1 MIRISL
7 SFLLG
12 ALIFQ
17 TSRTLP
23 PFYIVVGFPLVAI
36 LYFYYPRGRLV
47 YVVIIGF
54 LWSFLFASVKLLPG
68 LAPQLEGNDLKI
80 SGTIEEV
87 TTDSSSYSRFVFRP
101 DGFNSTDI
109 VNRIP
114 KKLSLSWYYPR
125 QSVVAHQKCQLK
137 VRLKRHWRYAN
148 PGSVDRERQMFL
160 QGIGARGYVREGE
173 CQQTLAASSKESFR
187 ARLIQNF
194 SRESVAYKNFG
205 LMQALTFGVRE
216 DIQHVQWEVLRVTG
230 TTHLLAIS
238 GLHLSA
244 ICFVV
249 FVLAS
254 RLARLSATICE
265 RIPAQ
270 CFAAI
275 FAMIAASL
283 YAYLAG
289 FSIPTQRALIMVFV
303 GLGAVLLRK
312 PVVQISL
319 LATALLMVLLWNPLS
334 VLHIGFWMSF
344 LAVLFIFI
352 ILKSNNGFPKFLTIL
367 RIQLYLAAALLPLS
381 MWFFSYGSLIAP
393 IVNLIAIPY
402 VSFLLLPLLLLAQLL
417 FVAGVDISVYI
428 FTFSD
433 LLFEGLW
440 WWLTACAELPFASI
454 LYSPTLLGI
463 VAYELGLLM
472 LMQARGL
479 PARFLSL
486 IFLSALFLVREDVV
500 NEDQLRVTVLDVG
513 QGLAVMVETA
523 NHTLLYDAGPRFP
536 SGFNTGTAVVLPYMQ
551 KRNIDHVDKVII
563 SHNDNDHA
571 GGVHALLNAGV
582 VKKLIVSNQRNRYS
596 MISTDYCR
604 EGDEWRWGETQF
616 RILHP
621 PNEWQSNSNNRSC
634 VVQIVHPAGTILLSG
649 DIEAATERRLIAEY
663 GDKLRSE
670 LLLVPHHGSSSSSSR
685 RFLARVR
692 PQTAVFSVG
701 YRNRYSF
708 PHAKIT
714 SRYQS
719 IGTELVD
726 TIRQGAVTFVFD
738 TRKGMHKEVGYR
750 PRSRQ
755 YWNSTWEYSIDAR

>member
-1 MIRISL
+1 MIRIAL

-12 ALIFQ
+12 VLIFQ

-23 PFYIVVGFPLVAI
+23 PFYIVIGFPLLAI

-54 LWSFLFASVKLLPG
+54 LWSFLFAATKLLPG
-68 LAPQLEGNDLKI
+68 LAPQLEGKDLSI

-87 TTDSSSYSRFVFRP
+87 TTNFSYYSRFVFRL
-101 DGFNSTDI
+101 DGFNSADI
-109 VNRIP
+109 ADRIP
-114 KKLSLSWYYPR
+114 NKLSLSWYYPR
-125 QSVVAHQKCQLK
+125 QSIVTHQKCQLK

-173 CQQTLAASSKESFR
+173 CQPVIAGSFKESFR
-187 ARLIQNF
+187 AQLIQDF
-194 SRESVAYKNFG
+194 SRGGGAYKHFG

-216 DIQHVQWEVLRVTG
+216 DIQHTQWEVLRATG

-249 FVLAS
+249 FVLVN
-254 RLARLSATICE
+254 RLARLSATLCE

-270 CFAAI
+270 CIAAI
-275 FAMIAASL
+275 FAMIAAGL

-289 FSIPTQRALIMVFV
+289 FSIPTQRALVMVFV

-312 PVVQISL
+312 PVVQFSL

-352 ILKSNNGFPKFLTIL
+352 ILKSNNKFPKFLSIL

-381 MWFFSYGSLIAP
+381 MWFFSHGSLIAP

-417 FVAGVDISVYI
+417 FVAGVGISVHI
-428 FTFSD
+428 FAFSD
-433 LLFEGLW
+433 LLLEGLW

-454 LYSPTLLGI
+454 QYCPTLLGI

-479 PARFLSL
+479 PSRFLSL
-486 IFLSALFLVREDVV
+486 IFLSALFLIKEDVV

-536 SGFNTGTAVVLPYMQ
+536 SGFNTGAAVVLPYMQ
-551 KRNIDHVDKVII
+551 KRNIDRVDKVII

-571 GGVHALLNAGV
+571 GGVQALLNADV
-582 VKKLIVSNQRNRYS
+582 VKKLSVSNQRNRYS
-596 MISTDYCR
+596 MTSTDYCR

-663 GDKLRSE
+663 GDNLRSE

-701 YRNRYSF
+701 YRNRYGF

-719 IGTELVD
+719 LGTELVD

-750 PRSRQ
+750 PRSRR